1 MVLRAEN
8 VLEPTVEPF
17 LSPLPPGLTPAQR
30 EAVMADDP
38 LLCVVAG
45 AGAGKTG
52 VLTLRVARR
61 ARDGSATAERTL
73 VCTFSRKAADEL
85 RSRLWPRP

>member
-1 MVLRAEN
+1 
-8 VLEPTVEPF
+8 
-17 LSPLPPGLTPAQR
+17 
-30 EAVMADDP
+30 MADDP
-38 LLCVVAG
+38 VLCVLAG

-61 ARDGSATAERTL
+61 SNDATATADRTL

-85 RSRLWPRP
+85 RSRLYRLGVTGVTAGTIHRVALRDRKSVV